1 MSGHCEAH
9 LDLNVQQEANA
20 FIGSF
25 MDAFGSS
32 AHLRQFGTHSKW
44 AIGNMVQISLASMY
58 VLTLPIGK
66 SLTLR
71 APRVLVPTPST
82 KGGGVEKDPPVSQE

>member
-66 SLTLR
+66 SLSNILYLLKVPNSLVYRLTPFTLYI
-71 APRVLVPTPST
+71 
-82 KGGGVEKDPPVSQE
+82 